1 MATPDGIILTAGALA
16 FAGNFAEQDGFPSNG
31 YAIIGG
37 TVALTFLASLTNNTP
52 ITPAVK
58 GFAWLVLLG
67 SAYRYI
73 PAFTT
78 KKTGKGNG

>member
-1 MATPDGIILTAGALA
+1 MASPDGIILTAGALA
-16 FAGNFAEQDGFPSNG
+16 FAGNFSEQDGFPSNG

-37 TVALTFLASLTNNTP
+37 TVALTFLASLTNGTP

-78 KKTGKGNG
+78 KKTGKSNG